1 MVLLFILTDRNRVD
15 ARDSHE
21 GVLKSFLPIQSKT
34 VKKLLAF
41 SWLILNLILFS
52 GSTLWAQTSLT
63 TYHNDQARDGWNQ
76 SEITLTT
83 ANVNH
88 ATFGKLFSNA
98 VDGQVYAQPLYM
110 PNISIGGGTHNVV
123 YVVTEH
129 DSAYAFDADNAGV
142 TYWHDTFIGGV
153 TMVISTAA
161 DAGGCPQVTPE
172 IGITDTP
179 VIDPATGTM
188 YFVAMTKV
196 VSGGVTT
203 YLQQLHAV
211 DISTGNEKFN
221 SPTTIQA
228 VDPKNAAVTFI
239 ARAHKERCAL
249 TLSNGVVYTAFTS
262 HCDFNT
268 WGAYHGWVIGYN
280 ASNISQQMSVYNTTP
295 TGTNPEGSLWES
307 GDGPSVDAAGNLYFL
322 TSNGNFDQ
330 TAPVTDY
337 GQCFLKLNT
346 AGNAVTALD
355 YFSPM
360 NEATM
365 SAADDDVGSAGQCL
379 LPASWGSAA
388 HPNLVIGADKPG
400 DLYVVDTANMG
411 HFSATTNNVPQ
422 TVAAI
427 GGRGYTT
434 PAIYSNGVTKYVYW
448 GMTASP
454 LKTFTF
460 ANGVYVTP
468 ASSQSTAT
476 FGGQGCVPSVSS
488 NGNSNG
494 IVWGLANG
502 TPVVLHAYDATNLG
516 TELYNSTQNATRD
529 SAVGAVVKFAP
540 PSIVNGKVYVPTA
553 NSLVVYGLLITP
565 TFTPTGSF
573 TATPTVTPTRTNTAT
588 NTSTR
593 TATNTPSRT
602 PSATVT
608 NSPTNT
614 VANTSTNSPT
624 ATASRTPTP
633 SPTQTGTSTPPN
645 SPTRTPTNSPTN
657 TPVNTATN
665 TSVNTTT
672 RTPTLTPSNSA
683 TNTTTNSPTSTPSNS
698 PTRTPTN
705 SPTNTMVNTA
715 TNTPVNTATRTL
727 TSTATSSPTNSATAT
742 PTITPSNTATRTPTN
757 SSTPSPSNSP
767 TLSSTPTISNT
778 ATNTPLITNTSSNTP
793 TVSPTS
799 TPTSSP
805 TRTTTA
811 TPSNSPAN
819 TSTNT
824 PTNSFTLTWTN
835 TLTLTATKTAT
846 QTPTVTATN
855 SPSSKPVI
863 TNTVSNTLT
872 NTPTLTPTWTA
883 TLSPTSTFT
892 RTATKSPT
900 LTLTNTATNSP
911 VNTAT
916 FTPISVTVSVVSG
929 PGAPSNG
936 TKLPGASNVL
946 VDQVVL
952 SNPSS
957 STVTLTNLTI
967 TNTGTGIGS
976 TGITNITLSNNGT
989 PLGTISFATNTAAFT
1004 GLNLVIGAG
1013 ASVTLQANTNFS
1025 VGAPSGTTY
1034 TFQIS
1039 GMAGTNGQAANF
1051 NGLPYTGATVTI
1063 MTATATSTSTAT
1075 NSPTITP
1082 IPSATFT
1089 NTPTN
1094 TFTPTTTPSPT
1105 ATITPTQTF
1114 SPTLTAT
1121 PNPAATSVPVLY
1133 PNPAPGG
1140 GSTNLQLTLG
1150 ATSDVHYR
1158 IFTLSFRKVQDQTIP
1173 NVPAGLNNLK
1183 IPLVDKS
1190 GVALAN
1196 GLYYLVINYDGK
1208 RVVLKLLVMG

>member
-1 MVLLFILTDRNRVD
+1 MIFLSILTDRNRVD

-21 GVLKSFLPIQSKT
+21 GVLKRFLPIQSKIF
-34 VKKLLAF
+34 KNLLAF
-41 SWLILNLILFS
+41 SWLILGLLFFS

-63 TYHNDQARDGWNQ
+63 TYHNNQARDGWNQ
-76 SEITLTT
+76 NETTLTT
-83 ANVNH
+83 ANVNQ
-88 ATFGKLFSNA
+88 ANFGKLFSNA

-188 YFVAMTKV
+188 YFVAMTKI

-221 SPTTIQA
+221 GPTTIQA

-346 AGNAVTALD
+346 TGNAVTALD

-388 HPNLVIGADKPG
+388 HPNLILGADKPG

-411 HFSATTNNVPQ
+411 HFSATANNVPQ

-454 LKTFTF
+454 LKAFTF
-460 ANGVYVTP
+460 ANGLYVTP
-468 ASSQSTAT
+468 FSSQSTAT

-502 TPVVLHAYDATNLG
+502 TPVILHAYDATNLG
-516 TELYNSTQNATRD
+516 TELYNSGQNSARD

-540 PSIVNGKVYVPTA
+540 PSIINGKVYVPTA
-553 NSLVVYGLLITP
+553 NSLVVYGLLVTA
-565 TFTPTGSF
+565 TSTPTGSF

-588 NTSTR
+588 STPSR
-593 TATNTPSRT
+593 TATNTPTLTR
-602 PSATVT
+602 T
-608 NSPTNT
+608 NSP
-614 VANTSTNSPT
+614 TNSPT
-624 ATASRTPTP
+624 ATASRTPTA

-657 TPVNTATN
+657 TMA
-665 TSVNTTT
+665 
-672 RTPTLTPSNSA
+672 
-683 TNTTTNSPTSTPSNS
+683 
-698 PTRTPTN
+698 
-705 SPTNTMVNTA
+705 NTA
-715 TNTPVNTATRTL
+715 TNTPLNTATRTP
-727 TSTATSSPTNSATAT
+727 TPTATNSPSNSATAT
-742 PTITPSNTATRTPTN
+742 PTITPSNTATRTATN

-767 TLSSTPTISNT
+767 TLTPTSTISNT
-778 ATNTPLITNTSSNTP
+778 ATNTPLITNTATNTP

-799 TPTSSP
+799 TPTNSP
-805 TRTTTA
+805 TRTATT
-811 TPSNSPAN
+811 
-819 TSTNT
+819 T

-855 SPSSKPVI
+855 SPSNTTVI
-863 TNTVSNTLT
+863 TNTASNTPT
-872 NTPTLTPTWTA
+872 NTPTLTPTGTA
-883 TLSPTSTFT
+883 TLSLTNTFT
-892 RTATKSPT
+892 RTATNSPT
-900 LTLTNTATNSP
+900 HTLTNTATNSP

-916 FTPISVTVSVVSG
+916 FTPTSVTVSVVSG
-929 PGAPSNG
+929 PGVPSNG

-967 TNTGTGIGS
+967 TNTGTGTGS

-989 PLGTISFATNTAAFT
+989 SLGTIPFATNTAAFT

-1013 ASVTLQANTNFS
+1013 ASVTLQANSNFS

-1039 GMAGTNGQAANF
+1039 GMAGTNGQTVNF
-1051 NGLPYTGATVTI
+1051 SGLPYSGATVTI
-1063 MTATATSTSTAT
+1063 MTATSTPTSTPTPSPTFTITPTSTFTVTFTPSNTSTAT
-1075 NSPTITP
+1075 PSSTP
-1082 IPSATFT
+1082 SGIPTFT
-1089 NTPTN
+1089 Q
-1094 TFTPTTTPSPT
+1094 TPSS
-1105 ATITPTQTF
+1105 A
-1114 SPTLTAT
+1114 
-1121 PNPAATSVPVLY
+1121 PVLY

-1140 GSTNLQLTLG
+1140 SSTNLQLTLG
-1150 ATSDVHYR
+1150 ASSDVHYR

-1183 IPLVDKS
+1183 IPLVDKN

-1208 RVVLKLLVMG
+1208 RVVLKLLVIG